1 MAVRIENDCCDCAT
15 ESYPCLGDQCKY
27 RNVKHFY
34 CDRCREEVDE
44 LYYGVSGMEL
54 CAECALKELEKVEG

>member
-1 MAVRIENDCCDCAT
+1 MAVLIQNDCCGCAT

-34 CDRCREEVDE
+34 CDRCKEEVDE
-44 LYYGVSGMEL
+44 LYYFDGDEL
-54 CAECALKELEKVEG
+54 CGECVLKGLEVVE